1 MWRDRYPKAVGKAPV
16 AWSDTYWPS
25 VHGSTNTRWQGGS
38 EKSPLEK
45 YDQAFNGKAGCEAM
59 PDDLCGEG
67 AKAKWDEYFAC
78 AGPAATWQVQHFQN
92 IYEQIDGIDNDTDGE
107 TDECD
112 SSDDEGTQGWWG
124 LCHA

>member
-59 PDDLCGEG
+59 PWCSPLKNRTRLSEIGQTHDG
-67 AKAKWDEYFAC
+67 
-78 AGPAATWQVQHFQN
+78 
-92 IYEQIDGIDNDTDGE
+92 YE
-107 TDECD
+107 ECD
-112 SSDDEGTQGWWG
+112 GRGHRACEAW
-124 LCHA
+124 AA